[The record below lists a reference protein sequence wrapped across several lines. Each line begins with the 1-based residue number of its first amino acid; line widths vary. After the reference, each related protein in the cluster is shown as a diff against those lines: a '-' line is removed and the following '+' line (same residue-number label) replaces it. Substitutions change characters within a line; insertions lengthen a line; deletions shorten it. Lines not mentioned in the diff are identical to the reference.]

1 MTSGTDVTGATGM
14 RKFSC
19 THCGQ
24 RLAVP
29 PRHLGRLVTCPECG
43 RETHPL
49 AEQILSLSGAGRAS
63 ATPTTPNA
71 ANPAAPAPGAAP
83 VAADPSV
90 PATTAT
96 CANCGQ
102 TIGRLQKLNLWDNSI

>member
-1 MTSGTDVTGATGM
+1 MTSLNGMTGANGM

-19 THCGQ
+19 THCGH

-29 PRHLGRLVTCPECG
+29 PKHLGRLVTCPECG

-49 AEQILSLSGAGRAS
+49 AEQILSLSGAGGP
-63 ATPTTPNA
+63 ATANP
-71 ANPAAPAPGAAP
+71 ANPAAPAAGATP
-83 VAADPSV
+83 AAVDPSA

-96 CANCGQ
+96 GSS
-102 TIGRLQKLNLWDNSI
+102 T